1 MSARP
6 LAPARRPTLKVL
18 AWLLLFAL
26 ALQGCAGALVQVLG
40 PTHTHRAAADAQ
52 RAVEH
57 QPATAAWLDS
67 LLAWRASQLQHLQ
80 ATSVFKHA
88 AAQPA
93 AHQHGDL
100 ERHHHG
106 VGDTTVVALDGA
118 ASDAASDAGHGPAGG
133 SAPPWGPMAAHS
145 LVPALLPGG
154 SWPGTPAWAWSSA
167 ARKLPERPPKA

>member
-6 LAPARRPTLKVL
+6 RSPASRPTLKVL
-18 AWLLLFAL
+18 AWLLLFAI

-40 PTHTHRAAADAQ
+40 PTHTHRAAADAA
-52 RAVEH
+52 RTVEH
-57 QPATAAWLDS
+57 QPARGDWLDS

-80 ATSVFKHA
+80 ATGVFRHA

-93 AHQHGDL
+93 AHEHGDL

-106 VGDTTVVALDGA
+106 VGDATVVALDGA
-118 ASDAASDAGHGPAGG
+118 ATDAASDAGHGPAGG

-154 SWPGTPAWAWSSA
+154 PWPGTPAWAWSSA